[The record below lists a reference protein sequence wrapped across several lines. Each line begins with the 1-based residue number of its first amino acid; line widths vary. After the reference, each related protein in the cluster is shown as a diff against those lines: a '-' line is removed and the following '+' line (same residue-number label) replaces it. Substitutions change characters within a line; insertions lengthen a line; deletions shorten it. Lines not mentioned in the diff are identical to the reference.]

1 MSELAPLISDLALIL
16 ICAGV
21 MTLVFKRLKQ
31 PLVLGYIVAG
41 FLASPHFT
49 LTPSVIDTASI
60 HTWSEI
66 GVMFASYTSFFNCS
80 SINLLPFL

>member
-31 PLVLGYIVAG
+31 PLVLGYIVA
-41 FLASPHFT
+41 LS
-49 LTPSVIDTASI
+49 LI
-60 HTWSEI
+60 HISAPTRP
-66 GVMFASYTSFFNCS
+66 Y
-80 SINLLPFL
+80 

>member
-41 FLASPHFT
+41 FLAVPMFLLLRRSLMWP
-49 LTPSVIDTASI
+49 ISI
-60 HTWSEI
+60 H
-66 GVMFASYTSFFNCS
+66 GRRLV
-80 SINLLPFL
+80 